1 MFFFHGNSNL
11 PPTVTELFNITV
23 ASAAD
28 SLGTEHPCL
37 GQQQLLESFL
47 LSRWWHSAKGT
58 EGDPRGRTSKKDL
71 ECVESCKR
79 DEKKLRLLSRWGSL
93 GAKIGLWKKT
103 GSYRDL
109 NQNFGRF
116 PWISTDMGSA
126 ESHGFGW
133 QQLCYSSVTIGIFR
147 EQLCIVSG
155 LQFSFQPTDSWE
167 KMAIDSIRQAQIL
180 PMEVEDP
187 LKCEN
192 DGGYAG

>member
-1 MFFFHGNSNL
+1 METQTCSHSDRIVQHHGS
-11 PPTVTELFNITV
+11 
-23 ASAAD
+23 
-28 SLGTEHPCL
+28 
-37 GQQQLLESFL
+37 
-47 LSRWWHSAKGT
+47 LSRWLSRHRTSMPWAATTSGVVPSQPLMT
-58 EGDPRGRTSKKDL
+58 LGQGNRRGPRGRTSKKDL

-93 GAKIGLWKKT
+93 GAKIGLWKKQVHIGILT
-103 GSYRDL
+103 KILVVSHGY
-109 NQNFGRF
+109 QQT
-116 PWISTDMGSA
+116 WGSA